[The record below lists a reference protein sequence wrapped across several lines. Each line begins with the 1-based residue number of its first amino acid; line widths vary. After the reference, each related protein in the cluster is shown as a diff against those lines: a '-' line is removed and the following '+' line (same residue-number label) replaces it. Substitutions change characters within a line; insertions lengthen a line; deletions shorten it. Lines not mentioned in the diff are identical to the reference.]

1 MKFIEALTASLPNE
15 ISIENLQILVTKEKW
30 QQNPE
35 MAAIQCLRIWGKFD
49 INDYL
54 ERYPDVAQAKLDPIQ
69 HFVKQGIY
77 EKRNFRCLP
86 AINYGYSKVH
96 FAHEY
101 FLQKDYTNA
110 LWLYEE
116 LAEQIGKNYFAT
128 NIAICKK
135 NIDHN
140 IQRKKISVIIP
151 VYNAEKTIARALDS
165 IINQTLSSIEII
177 IYDDCSTDKTV
188 KIIKK
193 YQQSVD
199 IRLFESKRNVGQ
211 GKGRNIALQY
221 ASGQYVTFLDA
232 DDYYQDNTF
241 LNHLLDEAVA
251 EHADIVVTPYLRQKN
266 GKLTNDSLVEGVMTG
281 REAARKYLSRDFGT
295 HAPGGKLF
303 RTYIARSCSFVEF
316 GYSQDVLFCFKAL
329 RMAQRVCASSRHG
342 YVYEND
348 TVSSWRPVQLTELH
362 FFSSLRLLTEICA
375 EIWESSTDFDYFSNA
390 LRDFMAIWRTD
401 HAPRLATY
409 LAEHNGEESL
419 RHITSAFDGI
429 GSLLLQVLGNL
440 CPALYGPIPTQS
452 KIYQQVTPAAIDY
465 ARSCANTAVRALKRA
480 GIEKGFTHDKE
491 LLVIYVSH
499 LSSGGLERVAAQW
512 STALANQYDILY
524 LLDAPDQISY
534 SYTGRIMKA
543 DLFDPAVIYA
553 LDQAVFI
560 VDFKYKKPD
569 KEYPI
574 CLYCL
579 DHYAFKYIVTV
590 HNTKTC
596 GDYVQ
601 KIKEYL
607 GTRDWNSL
615 YAIIC
620 VSEAIKNIFEQS
632 YGPCSKVEVIPNPV
646 DFDAIKAAPEF
657 DTIDRPFVLFA
668 GRLNATQHK
677 GLDILLKAWAASSI
691 RTKCHLV
698 LAGGGKID
706 TAIRELL
713 KSPALAGSVEITG
726 FQKNIYGLMKKALF
740 VVVPSRWEGFSMTII
755 ESLACSTPVLATK
768 VGGAAEVI
776 RDGVNGLL
784 IPVEDVE
791 ATTKGLE
798 YLFSHAEDMEGNCRL
813 SVQDLSLSQYRQQ
826 LLYLLYDQHRKKNFP
841 KSNGHFKYS
850 IVSACYNVELYLDD
864 FFQSIVDQS
873 IHFEKHIQC
882 IMVDDGSTDNTAT
895 IIKNWQTKY
904 PNNIY
909 YFYQKNSGQ
918 GCARNLGIRYVQ
930 TPWVT
935 FTDPDDFLDINYFK
949 YIDDFLNKEDNIY
962 IISAKI
968 IRYYEDK
975 KIYLDNHPLNFK
987 FKNKINIFNI
997 KDLDKYIQL
1006 SMSSAFF
1013 RSEFIHKK
1021 NIYINENIKPCFED
1035 AHFIARYL
1043 INSKDKKIVF
1053 MRDLKYFYR
1062 KRKDSSSTLD
1072 KLFFDK
1078 NYYTIPL
1085 KYGCISL
1092 LEINKNINLDFIK
1105 YMVMYH
1111 CIWLLK
1117 RLLNYPSQINIL
1129 TKLDKDNC
1137 FNLIKICFSYIDDKT
1152 ILKFNLAGVWFYHKV
1167 GILYCF
1173 KNKDIQNWYG
1183 QIVYI
1188 EDYDAYKDEI
1198 LVRYFIGNIESEVFY
1213 IDNNKIIPNYSKIQK
1228 DIFLEH
1234 TFVLT
1239 RYLWLPLKSK
1249 NGKLSAIIN
1258 GQKTRITLSK
1268 KQYLNGVDIKNIREI
1283 FKEKID
1289 ICKNTPNA
1297 PWLFMDREIQADD
1310 NAEHLYR
1317 YVMQHH
1323 PEHKIYFVLRRDSHD
1338 WNRLYKEGFNL
1349 LAYGSKLH
1357 EFILRSCS
1365 KIISSQID
1373 YYITNYF
1380 GDNSLN
1386 CKQFIWLQHGVIKDD
1401 LSTWLNKKRLNIF
1414 LTTTQKEFESIVQ
1427 DYSRYKFT
1435 TKEVKLCGLPRHDA
1449 LITANKCKTGNILIM
1464 PTWRHYL
1471 MGEQIN
1477 HGNIRKKN
1485 PNFMQSKYAQSWS
1498 SFLNSNELR
1507 NIHFKYS
1514 IEFIFFPHSNI
1525 QPYLDEFKI
1534 PNYINI
1540 MKHSNSSIQQLF
1552 LQSDLMIT
1560 DYSSVAFEM
1569 AFLFKPIIYYQF
1581 DEKEFFSS
1589 HTYDKGYF
1597 DYRKQGFGPV
1607 VTDENQ
1613 LLYILKN
1620 IIKNKFKQEYIYIE
1634 RIKNTFLF
1642 RDGKNC
1648 DRVYHIIKE
1657 LEHTN

>member
-151 VYNAEKTIARALDS
+151 AYNAEKTIARALDS

-199 IRLFESKRNVGQ
+199 IRLFESKHNVGQ

-657 DTIDRPFVLFA
+657 GTIDRPFVLFA

-706 TAIRELL
+706 TAIQELL
-713 KSPALAGSVEITG
+713 KSPALAESVKIVG
-726 FQKNIYGLMKKALF
+726 FQENIFGLMKKALF

-755 ESLACSTPVLATK
+755 ESLACSTPVLATE
-768 VGGAAEVI
+768 VGGADEVI
-776 RDGVNGLL
+776 HNGVNGLL
-784 IPVEDVE
+784 IPAEDVE
-791 ATTKGLE
+791 ATTNGLE

-813 SVQDLSLSQYRQQ
+813 SVKNLSLSQYHQR
-826 LLYLLYDQHRKKNFP
+826 LLCLLYDPRRKQNFP
-841 KSNGHFKYS
+841 KNNSGHFRYT
-850 IVSACYNVELYLDD
+850 IVSACYNSELYLDD
-864 FFQSIVDQS
+864 YFKSITSQSIG
-873 IHFEKHIQC
+873 FEENIQC
-882 IMVDDGSTDNTAT
+882 IMVDDGSTDNTAD
-895 IIKNWQTKY
+895 IIKSWNNKY
-904 PNNIY
+904 PNNIHY
-909 YFYQKNSGQ
+909 LYQKNAGQ
-918 GCARNLGIRYVQ
+918 GSARNLGLKNVQ
-930 TPWVT
+930 TIWVT

-949 YIDDFLNKEDNIY
+949 NIDDFLFKFNNDVCF
-962 IISAKI
+962 ISTKI
-968 IRYYEDK
+968 IKYLEDK
-975 KIYLDNHPLNFK
+975 KEYREDHPLNFK
-987 FKNKINIFNI
+987 FNNNRISTYYIKESGKN
-997 KDLDKYIQL
+997 IQL
-1006 SMSSAFF
+1006 SLASSFLRTDYLF
-1013 RSEFIHKK
+1013 DK
-1021 NIYINENIKPCFED
+1021 NIFFDENIKPHFED
-1035 AHFIARYL
+1035 GHLIARYL
-1043 INSKDKKIVF
+1043 QEFYNKKISF
-1053 MRDLKYFYR
+1053 IRDAKYFYR
-1062 KRKDSSSTLD
+1062 KRKNKTSTID
-1072 KLFFDK
+1072 CGVTNKL
-1078 NYYTIPL
+1078 NYFNPL
-1085 KYGCISL
+1085 KYGYIDILKKNNNFDFIYNTVLYDLMWYIKPLINKPKKYISL
-1092 LEINKNINLDFIK
+1092 TDNERNDF
-1105 YMVMYH
+1105 
-1111 CIWLLK
+1111 L
-1117 RLLNYPSQINIL
+1117 
-1129 TKLDKDNC
+1129 
-1137 FNLIKICFSYIDDKT
+1137 NLIDECFYNIEAKKILD
-1152 ILKFNLAGVWFYHKV
+1152 FNLAGIWFYYKV
-1167 GILYCF
+1167 GILNCF
-1173 KNKDIQNWYG
+1173 KNLNIPNWFG
-1183 QIVYI
+1183 QIIYI
-1188 EDYDAYKDEI
+1188 ENYDAFKDQI
-1198 LVRYFIGNIESEVFY
+1198 LIRYFTGKIEKEDFKINRNS
-1213 IDNNKIIPNYSKIQK
+1213 IIPSYTKTQQ
-1228 DIFLEH
+1228 DDFLGRR
-1234 TFVLT
+1234 FVLT
-1239 RYLWLPLKSK
+1239 RYIWLPLKNK
-1249 NGKLSAIIN
+1249 NGIFTAYINNKSA
-1258 GQKTRITLSK
+1258 KITLAK
-1268 KQYLNGVDIKNIREI
+1268 KQYTKGIDIDNIRKS
-1283 FKEKID
+1283 FLDKVKESKRAAG
-1289 ICKNTPNA
+1289 A

-1317 YVMQHH
+1317 YVMMHH
-1323 PEHKIYFVLRRDSHD
+1323 HEHKIYFILRRDSHD
-1338 WNRLYKEGFNL
+1338 WERLYKEGFNL
-1349 LAYGSKLH
+1349 VAYGSKKH
-1357 EFILRSCS
+1357 EFLLKKCS
-1365 KIISSQID
+1365 KIISSHID

-1380 GDNSLN
+1380 NDNSLSN
-1386 CKQFIWLQHGVIKDD
+1386 KQFIWLQHGVTKDD
-1401 LSTWLNKKRLNIF
+1401 LSTWLNKKQANIII
-1414 LTTTQKEFESIVQ
+1414 TATQEETESIVK
-1427 DYSRYKFT
+1427 DYTKYKFT
-1435 TKEVKLCGLPRHDA
+1435 KKEVKLCGFPRHDVF
-1449 LITANKCKTGNILIM
+1449 LFSKKSKKSILIM

-1477 HGNIRKKN
+1477 SGNIRKKN
-1485 PNFMQSKYAQSWS
+1485 QEFMNSKYAYTWS
-1498 SFLNSNELR
+1498 KFLNSNKLQMLS
-1507 NIHFKYS
+1507 IKYKL
-1514 IEFIFFPHSNI
+1514 EVIFFPHSNI
-1525 QPYLDEFKI
+1525 QPYLDEFSLPQYIHILKHADERIQKI
-1534 PNYINI
+1534 
-1540 MKHSNSSIQQLF
+1540 F
-1552 LQSDLMIT
+1552 LQTAIMIT

-1569 AFLFKPIIYYQF
+1569 AYLFKSVIYYQF
-1581 DEKEFFSS
+1581 DEEEFFSN
-1589 HTYDKGYF
+1589 HTYTKGYF
-1597 DYRKQGFGPV
+1597 DYRTHGFGPV
-1607 VTDENQ
+1607 VKKEYELFNALSKLVNNKCDPEEKYLKRMKT
-1613 LLYILKN
+1613 LYK
-1620 IIKNKFKQEYIYIE
+1620 Y
-1634 RIKNTFLF
+1634 
-1642 RDGKNC
+1642 RDGKNSE
-1648 DRVYHIIKE
+1648 RVYNEILNIEKK
-1657 LEHTN
+1657 